1 MAAQGATLPRSL
13 SGLKRGITS
22 AMTKKTIVVV
32 EDDKNTGAMLATAL
46 REAGYYAICADSIA
60 AASRLLK
67 GRRPDLLVLD
77 LNISEGNGLELCRKV
92 RADRWLS
99 TAPIIALTEMGEPH
113 YKVKGFPPRAAQH
126 HGNPPEVREFV
137 LWVTALLL
145 RAEIGK
151 DGMGLTA
158 GTNLSINMEAQIV
171 LYRGHIV
178 KTLTKREFDLFVAL
192 VKKSPRILS
201 RKQILSSVWHTVAVE
216 NLIDAHI
223 FNIRQKVPRELA
235 AKIQSVS
242 GRGFRYFDSSTSL
255 QDPQAH

>member
-1 MAAQGATLPRSL
+1 
-13 SGLKRGITS
+13 
-22 AMTKKTIVVV
+22 MTKKTIVVV
-32 EDDKNTGAMLATAL
+32 EENSNTATVLTAAMG
-46 REAGYYAICADSIA
+46 EAGYYAVCADSIA
-60 AASRLLK
+60 AAGRLLK

-99 TAPIIALTEMGEPH
+99 AAPIIALTEMGEPH
-113 YKVKGFPPRAAQH
+113 YKVKGFPLRAAQY
-126 HGNPPEVREFV
+126 HGKPLDVREFV

-145 RAEIGK
+145 RSEIGK
-151 DGMGLTA
+151 DGMGLTV
-158 GTNLSINMEAQIV
+158 GTNLNINMEAQII
-171 LYRGHIV
+171 LYRGRIV
-178 KTLTKREFDLFVAL
+178 KALTKREFDLFVAL
-192 VKKSPRILS
+192 VKKSPKILS

-242 GRGFRYFDSSTSL
+242 GRGFRYFDSSPTL
-255 QDPQAH
+255 EGRHAH